1 MKVKGSKKEMKKQ
14 TAPST
19 WFTEC
24 EAHHNPVSDR
34 GWGAKQE
41 KCMTGTEKTNSLI
54 SMKKVCC

>member
-1 MKVKGSKKEMKKQ
+1 MKVKGQKKKQ

-24 EAHHNPVSDR
+24 EAHHNLVSDR
-34 GWGAKQE
+34 DWGVKKE
-41 KCMTGTEKTNSLI
+41 KCMTGTEKTSSLV